1 MDNAAEKKNQKK
13 KTVNLTAERVIFSIA
28 MILSV
33 VSAAAVLLLTAQKS
47 SQQLTVI
54 ASVLFCV
61 FGICS
66 VLSYIKMRAD
76 EQKKREKESAD
87 MAMALQAM
95 FELTRKVQ
103 SESDQKMNQLNEEYA
118 VPAEEIVNA
127 IKALAKVTIGRSREN
142 ADAQMNSNTV
152 LSSQLTDVKNDVEKL
167 VQYINDPSKQ
177 QIQTAEAPASNTE
190 DIKKISDSLDDVLHE
205 LKRMDA
211 DIERLEQSQKSL
223 VEKPPVIIAGSVVS
237 GSVPKAAEQPVVQEK
252 LEQTAP
258 IPDTEPDINEPEN
271 ETDLNS
277 DLGIDD
283 ELSLEPETS
292 EEEPSEEEESDQ
304 ELSLEPEERE
314 PEDEIS
320 LEPEEQDETTDESD
334 ELNLD
339 EAPDEELSLDEPS
352 QTDEGLDLDE
362 PAADD
367 ELSLET
373 PSEEDELDLDD
384 SQEADQD
391 LSLDVTPETDDGLSL
406 DDSPEDSESVT
417 DENSDENELSLDPK
431 LESDDGLSLDDVPE
445 TAEEDVINPDGTEA
459 EEDVTPDQVIEEP
472 EEKTEDEQETAEQP
486 EQLEP
491 EPQPVPTVTPI
502 SNDPNAKLSPE
513 DIAKL
518 FASANNDDSTDTT
531 SDAASTDEQ
540 PSVDTTPA
548 ANADPNRMMTP
559 EEIEALFSK
568 V

>member
-13 KTVNLTAERVIFSIA
+13 KTVNLTAERAIFSIA

-76 EQKKREKESAD
+76 EQNKREKESAD

-237 GSVPKAAEQPVVQEK
+237 GSVPKAAEQPVVQEQ

-258 IPDTEPDINEPEN
+258 IPDTEPYINEPEN
-271 ETDLNS
+271 DLNS

-304 ELSLEPEERE
+304 ELSLEPEESE

-339 EAPDEELSLDEPS
+339 EAQDEELSLDEPS

-391 LSLDVTPETDDGLSL
+391 LSLDVTSETDDGLSL
-406 DDSPEDSESVT
+406 DDSPEDSGSVT
-417 DENSDENELSLDPK
+417 DENSDENELNLDPK

-472 EEKTEDEQETAEQP
+472 EEKTEDEQEKAEQP

-518 FASANNDDSTDTT
+518 FASANNDDSTDTS
-531 SDAASTDEQ
+531 SDAASTDDQ